1 MSFTLNSGSIVYSID
16 NKDIFKSGVF
26 TQGINSSVFQDLF
39 SSPPSV
45 LPTSGEIF
53 FVNQNKNMVVVSNK
67 PGETITFSNI
77 NLQDGSVIN
86 TTTSDVV
93 STNGQIFNS
102 KYLNKIY
109 FRVTNTTRPTYV
121 YLTYDVAT
129 NAISI
134 ESTSPAY
141 FIPVLTAA
149 YEYGSGVYYIE
160 ADVLKRKDLISFNTV
175 GFTSIPSKGIMA
187 VGLKDTI
194 ITSRTSGSNVVVS
207 VRSLSSP
214 DTILANKTIT
224 ASYADETY
232 VTRKILS
239 DPILFSDTAFMFHQ
253 PASSNSSFV
262 MRIDG
267 LGTSI
272 INLSTVGNIAP
283 PLEGFIGVTRG
294 NYLFRRTSA
303 VDLPVNSGKI
313 KSYKFTKS
321 TLAAVGLTMQNTTAG
336 NFNIHPDLNLK
347 PFKVKI
353 VVPGIGPV
361 PNRGVVIKDPNSG
374 ETIGEGETDENGKTE
389 IDIQYPT
396 VPDGSGGQTP
406 VPPIVVVPPKPGDDP
421 DNPPI
426 PVVVPDPSDPDPIYG
441 YYLHGCVVDK
451 NDVPVSR
458 VVLVISRETD
468 KIVATGLSDA
478 ANNGEFTIPMM
489 NNKQVIVMVK
499 GTGGEVAKL
508 YDYVVPLETE

>member
-1 MSFTLNSGSIVYSID
+1 MSVTLNSGSIVYSID

-39 SSPPSV
+39 SSPPGADLV
-45 LPTSGEIF
+45 HGPIVFVDSGKKLVIVDTRDGVTF
-53 FVNQNKNMVVVSNK
+53 STVDLNTGVVVKSNRLNIGTSSISYFK
-67 PGETITFSNI
+67 NSTF
-77 NLQDGSVIN
+77 L
-86 TTTSDVV
+86 
-93 STNGQIFNS
+93 
-102 KYLNKIY
+102 KKIY
-109 FRVTNTTRPTYV
+109 FKDGGFANYFEYDWQTNVASYSSTRPAYVADTAGLSYV
-121 YLTYDVAT
+121 YKEHVYYV
-129 NAISI
+129 
-134 ESTSPAY
+134 
-141 FIPVLTAA
+141 V
-149 YEYGSGVYYIE
+149 SGVLRRMHLSTYNVETFSGTEVDAILSI
-160 ADVLKRKDLISFNTV
+160 DLKGYLL
-175 GFTSIPSKGIMA
+175 TSAKRL
-187 VGLKDTI
+187 VGLDTVLFI
-194 ITSRTSGSNVVVS
+194 DFRPMTS
-207 VRSLSSP
+207 
-214 DTILANKTIT
+214 
-224 ASYADETY
+224 
-232 VTRKILS
+232 
-239 DPILFSDTAFMFHQ
+239 
-253 PASSNSSFV
+253 
-262 MRIDG
+262 
-267 LGTSI
+267 
-272 INLSTVGNIAP
+272 LSTVAKSIQGTKAQANIFTGVEIDCDPIVLGDSAFLAMAP
-283 PLEGFIGVTRG
+283 SLYRVNGISSPTPSFSVVGQTGYKVMKRGSYLFKPADALEGGRSLTKISYLKVTTDTTSV
-294 NYLFRRTSA
+294 TSA
-303 VDLPVNSGKI
+303 S
-313 KSYKFTKS
+313 FT
-321 TLAAVGLTMQNTTAG
+321 TMQNTTAG

-353 VVPGIGPV
+353 VVPGVGPV
-361 PNRGVVIKDPNSG
+361 PDREVVIKDPNSG
-374 ETIGEGETDENGKTE
+374 ETIGEGETDENGETE

-508 YDYVVPLETE
+508 YDYVVPLEKV